1 MWSSKQV
8 SSFSSLAQ
16 ISAPLNIKKVSS
28 LNENELKRWSH
39 LDIVKTQFRMSV
51 DRAYAELLKGKQGVK
66 VIVV

>member
-16 ISAPLNIKKVSS
+16 IDAPLNIKKVAP

-39 LDIVKTQFRMSV
+39 LDIVKTHP
-51 DRAYAELLKGKQGVK
+51 G
-66 VIVV
+66 